1 MRFWPNWPTL
11 PVRFSRIF
19 HLAREAIRDP
29 RLVILHLVGLVILRL
44 VGLAIHRLVEAPGA
58 SYHHRHPE
66 EAAGA

>member
-1 MRFWPNWPTL
+1 
-11 PVRFSRIF
+11 
-19 HLAREAIRDP
+19 LAREAIRDP
-29 RLVILHLVGLVILRL
+29 RLVILHLVGLVILHLVGLVILRLVGLAIHRL